1 MVENLNSRRG
11 LFRAWIAFTV
21 PWLIF
26 WTWTFVDAN
35 RTANLNGNSASSI
48 YAKMNEPSSLPR
60 SFWDEQFDLAIDRR
74 NQANET
80 SELALKLGP
89 SVPLGLIVLYFVLVW
104 VRRGFLNL

>member
-11 LFRAWIAFTV
+11 LFRAWIAFTAT
-21 PWLIF
+21 WLIF

-35 RTANLNGNSASSI
+35 HRANSAQKAISI
-48 YAKMNEPSSLPR
+48 TYKGMQGPSSFSPDY
-60 SFWDEQFDLAIDRR
+60 WEEQFDLAIDRKS
-74 NQANET
+74 QAIET